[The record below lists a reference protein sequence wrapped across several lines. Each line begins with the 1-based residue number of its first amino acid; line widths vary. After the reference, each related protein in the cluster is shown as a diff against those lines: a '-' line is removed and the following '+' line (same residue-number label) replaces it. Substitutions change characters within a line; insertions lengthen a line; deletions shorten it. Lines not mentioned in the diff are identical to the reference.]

1 MTNHEAIY
9 KLNPN
14 VVTIRGDIAYD
25 ANDNIV
31 EYNKSEVE
39 NYLNIN
45 RYKELRAK
53 QYPQITNQLDMLWHA
68 IDTNTLN
75 KDSDFYKTLKQVKDN
90 YPKPE

>member
-1 MTNHEAIY
+1 MKKHEAIY
-9 KLNPN
+9 ANYSN

-25 ANDNIV
+25 ADDNIV

>member
-25 ANDNIV
+25 ADDNIV